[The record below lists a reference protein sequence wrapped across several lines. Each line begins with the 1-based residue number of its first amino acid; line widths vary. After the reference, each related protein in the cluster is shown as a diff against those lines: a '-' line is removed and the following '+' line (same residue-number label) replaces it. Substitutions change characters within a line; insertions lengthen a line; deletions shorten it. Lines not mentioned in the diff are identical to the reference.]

1 VWDSSAAG
9 HLDAGEDY
17 DSAARRE
24 LEEELGI
31 TDTRIIR
38 LGTLPPSE
46 ETGMEHVALY
56 AALYN
61 GRVHFPAA
69 EISGVMPFP
78 AKLIDR
84 WLAAR
89 PQDFANSFA
98 ACWQIARTM
107 LGDGEE

>member
-1 VWDSSAAG
+1 MEGDI
-9 HLDAGEDY
+9 
-17 DSAARRE
+17 
-24 LEEELGI
+24 LGLKQQWA
-31 TDTRIIR
+31 

-69 EISGVMPFP
+69 EISGVVPFP
-78 AKLIDR
+78 ARLIDR

-107 LGDGEE
+107 LGEE